1 MSKESTEK
9 TPPSAV
15 APKPT
20 HAESATP
27 HNTPGGAAGNNG
39 AAIASLILGIFAFLF
54 GWFFL
59 GFLLGAGA
67 IVFGI
72 IGLKKPGGKGM
83 SIAGIIT
90 GAIGALSALLFSLIW
105 LVAIFAGGAAVS
117 EGVQEINQ
125 SQQEAANAQT
135 EFSAGETARFGDF
148 DVKITDVERNF
159 IPENEFIRADE
170 GNEFVALNL
179 EVTNVTEEAEYIGS
193 FEFELVAN
201 GVGKTPTFSDK
212 TPSFESGSLQ
222 PGATTTGYVV
232 YEIPEGA
239 SDLKLQYEGYTLLG
253 GTVTYSLAVQE

>member
-15 APKPT
+15 APKPA

-27 HNTPGGAAGNNG
+27 HNTPGSAPGSNG

-59 GFLLGAGA
+59 GLLLGAGA

-105 LVAIFAGGAAVS
+105 LVAILAASATVNEGESIDTNATQVDAEVQTINGES
-117 EGVQEINQ
+117 EPVQSAESKTIAELFPTR
-125 SQQEAANAQT
+125 SEAEAIARANAEEDWGTDYSMVKYSYDNQMEAYDWLVQQT
-135 EFSAGETARFGDF
+135 EHKDIMQDAIDDWGD
-148 DVKITDVERNF
+148 DYEMVQYTYNNQVDAYN
-159 IPENEFIRADE
+159 
-170 GNEFVALNL
+170 
-179 EVTNVTEEAEYIGS
+179 
-193 FEFELVAN
+193 
-201 GVGKTPTFSDK
+201 
-212 TPSFESGSLQ
+212 SLQ
-222 PGATTTGYVV
+222 
-232 YEIPEGA
+232 
-239 SDLKLQYEGYTLLG
+239 
-253 GTVTYSLAVQE
+253 